1 MAKKQQHDY
10 LPDDM
15 TKTFALATGTLGA
28 MALGLAALAGTMV
41 YTAAQNHD
49 DMTATRDLLD
59 TSAAHVFNSVADCA
73 QNYGYSAAE
82 CEASQKKRCAL
93 PGTTARYFP
102 ITAPKP
108 ARQNTHPAINTKIGA
123 IHLPIFPI
131 TNTSPKS
138 RAGRPKK
145 TIFKPPCRYIKAR
158 RKERPRAM
166 TARHSLWE
174 LRRNRRIYL
183 ILLNESLYQFE

>member
-82 CEASQKKRCAL
+82 CEASQKEALRVAGNDGTVLSYNSTEACAAKHTSCDKYEDWRDSFTNISYYKYKPEIAGWQAKKDDLQTAL
-93 PGTTARYFP
+93 PLYKSAQEGTATRYDGKTFTLGNP
-102 ITAPKP
+102 AP
-108 ARQNTHPAINTKIGA
+108 
-123 IHLPIFPI
+123 
-131 TNTSPKS
+131 
-138 RAGRPKK
+138 
-145 TIFKPPCRYIKAR
+145 
-158 RKERPRAM
+158 
-166 TARHSLWE
+166 
-174 LRRNRRIYL
+174 
-183 ILLNESLYQFE
+183 